1 MEQHD
6 LLSNDLL
13 INSISQDN
21 LNSAAR
27 WGRFLAI
34 VGFVGIGLML
44 IVGLVVQTLMPT
56 LSRTYGYGN
65 PFLKYIA
72 VVYIIIGVVLFLPC
86 LYLLKFSN
94 KMLEAIRTSNQ
105 ETLDNAFMNL
115 KSMFKFY
122 GIVTIVILCFY
133 ALAFL
138 VGIGGSFMR

>member
-27 WGRFLAI
+27 WGRFLSI
-34 VGFVGIGLML
+34 VGFVFCGLML
-44 IVGLVVQTLMPT
+44 IGGVLIQTIMP
-56 LSRTYGYGN
+56 SFGSYSYGN
-65 PFLKYIA
+65 PIIKYLGT
-72 VVYIIIGVVLFLPC
+72 VYIILAIILFFPC

-105 ETLDNAFMNL
+105 ESMDNAFANL